1 MRPGTQKQLRFIGKS
16 LMWSLLLYV
25 TVMVAFN
32 WNEVSATVS
41 GRNIVSVVSTLP
53 SAPGVDSN
61 ATSRVARHTG
71 VIKSIVSIAKT
82 ISGFTSIS
90 SGI

>member
-32 WNEVSATVS
+32 WNEVS